1 MRLLLADAANHSF
14 SDAHWKASAIKHRLF
29 ITCLSLALLLCA
41 IPFAA
46 AADEPCCDD
55 AHGYHRTGPL
65 YLGVPVDLDGGEKTP
80 GRYGVLV
87 PMDGSDALF
96 AACSTDGGLWV
107 AGSTI
112 PVACNRVTKG
122 DTLAVLGV
130 DPAALGGAGQSLALP
145 VVFST
150 TAFKLLNPSITK
162 AGPADVASLRALDP
176 SLESVAIET
185 ISLPD
190 GSSLLFFAGTRHVP
204 DGNGENDCATTAE
217 AVFTREHGTLR
228 RAVELPARPSGL
240 VLADKPYL
248 IVPVDCGKRVG
259 IWAVGEKVEQV
270 GYFDNGY
277 EYGG

>member
-1 MRLLLADAANHSF
+1 M
-14 SDAHWKASAIKHRLF
+14 KHPAF
-29 ITCLSLALLLCA
+29 IAGLSLALLLCA
-41 IPFAA
+41 VPFPAV
-46 AADEPCCDD
+46 ADEPCCDN
-55 AHGYHRTGPL
+55 AHGYHHSGPL
-65 YLGVPVDLDGGEKTP
+65 YLGVPVAFDGGEKTP

-96 AACSTDGGLWV
+96 AACSSHGGVWV
-107 AGSTI
+107 AGETN

-130 DPAALGGAGQSLALP
+130 DPAALGGAGQGLALP

-150 TAFKLLNPSITK
+150 TAFKLFEPSIAK
-162 AGPADVASLRALDP
+162 AVPVDVASVRALDP
-176 SLESVAIET
+176 SLDSAAIET

-190 GSSLLFFAGTRHVP
+190 GSSLLFMAGTRHVP

-217 AVFTREHGTLR
+217 TVFTREHGILR
-228 RAVELPARPSGL
+228 RAAELPARPTGL

-259 IWAVGEKVEQV
+259 IWAVGKKVEQV